1 MIVAEVIARNYY
13 SRRNGVAQEMPIGS
27 TVVVR
32 AIPADLTGKLRKV
45 RDAKDSEFLVNDTP
59 EAAKLRDE
67 GKERQA
73 DQVMAKAKEQL
84 TKKLDAELAK
94 QKAAEAKETA
104 AEIMENMVQ
113 VEPATKEEKTTLPK
127 PSAKP

>member
-1 MIVAEVIARNYY
+1 MIVAEVIGRNYY

-32 AIPADLTGKLRKV
+32 GIPKDLSRKLRKV
-45 RDAKDSEFLVNDTP
+45 RDAKDGEFIVNDTP

-73 DQVMAKAKEQL
+73 DQVMTKAKEEL
-84 TKKLDAELAK
+84 AKKLDKELAK
-94 QKAAEAKETA
+94 KKAAEAKKA
-104 AEIMENMVQ
+104 AKDDGDEDKK
-113 VEPATKEEKTTLPK
+113 AALPK
-127 PSAKP
+127 PGAKT